1 MKLFHWDRHSA
12 SVRNLRPGLLA
23 SGVVAIAASFLAKHY
38 GAPVM
43 LFALLLGMA
52 MNFLA
57 VDGPCKPGIDV
68 AARQVL
74 RVGVALLGLRITLG
88 QMASLGWEPVILVTV
103 AVTLTIGMGILAAR
117 VMGFNPFFGF
127 LSGGAVAICGASA
140 AMAISAALPTH
151 PLRERATLFT
161 VIGVSLLSTVAMVA
175 YPLLAKVTGLN
186 DTQAGIFLGA
196 TIHDVAQVVGA
207 GYALSPTT
215 GDVATVVK
223 LMRVGMLL
231 PVILCAAFLTRRQ
244 GNTAGG
250 ERPPLLP
257 GFAVAF
263 FALVLLNSSNVLS
276 QTVIRAG
283 IEASQWCLIVAIAAI
298 GMKTQVKDLIAIGW
312 RPMALML
319 LETGFLAVL
328 VLVWITQ
335 TS

>member
-1 MKLFHWDRHSA
+1 MTHSQLGKLHTSIRT
-12 SVRNLRPGLLA
+12 LRPGLLA

-57 VDGPCKPGIDV
+57 VDGPCKPGIDLV
-68 AARQVL
+68 ARQVL

-88 QMASLGWEPVILVTV
+88 QMASLGWEPVMLVTV
-103 AVTLTIGMGILAAR
+103 AVTLTIGMGILTAR

-161 VIGVSLLSTVAMVA
+161 VIGVSLLSTVAMIA
-175 YPLLAKVTGLN
+175 YPLLAKLTGLN

-207 GYALSPTT
+207 GYALSPTA

-231 PVILCAAFLTRRQ
+231 PVILCAAFITRLQ
-244 GNTAGG
+244 GNATAS

-263 FALVLLNSSNVLS
+263 FALVLLNSASVLPQS
-276 QTVIRAG
+276 VIRGG
-283 IEASQWCLIVAIAAI
+283 IEASQWCLVAAIAAI
-298 GMKTQVKDLIAIGW
+298 GMKTQIKDLIAVGW
-312 RPMALML
+312 RPMALMV
-319 LETGFLAVL
+319 LETAFLAAL
-328 VLVWITQ
+328 VLAWV
-335 TS
+335 SRSA